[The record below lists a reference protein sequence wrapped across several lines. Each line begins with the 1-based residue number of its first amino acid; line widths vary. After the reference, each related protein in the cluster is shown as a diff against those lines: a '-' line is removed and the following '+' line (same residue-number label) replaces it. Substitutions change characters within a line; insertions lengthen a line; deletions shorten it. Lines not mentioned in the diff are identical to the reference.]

1 MGRLT
6 GKTALITGASS
17 GIGRGI
23 AVRFGAEGASVA
35 VNYLGGPDGDPKAAA
50 RKADADA
57 VVAEIVN
64 AGGAAL
70 AVPGD
75 VSKRDQVEAMVA
87 ATVAR
92 FGRLDIAVNNAGIEI
107 KKPFLD
113 VTDNE
118 WNAVIGVNLT
128 GTFLVTQVAAR
139 QMNAQPPREGAEL
152 KGQIVNISSTHE
164 DISFP
169 GYTAYC
175 ASKGGLRM
183 LTRNLSV
190 ELAPFKITINNVA
203 PGAIATPINQS
214 VLTDPTAMKNAL
226 SEIPWG
232 RFGTPEEVAGLAVY
246 LASDEAAYASG
257 GTFYLDGGL
266 SQQVTLY

>member
-1 MGRLT
+1 MRLN
-6 GKTALITGASS
+6 GKVALITGASS
-17 GIGRGI
+17 GIGRAI
-23 AVRFGAEGASVA
+23 ALRFGQEGAKVV
-35 VNYLGGPDGDPKAAA
+35 VNYLGGPDGDPKAAS

-57 VVAEIVN
+57 VVAQIVG
-64 AGGAAL
+64 AGGQAV

-75 VSKRDQVEAMVA
+75 VSRREPVEALVAQAVA
-87 ATVAR
+87 A

-107 KKPFLD
+107 KRPFLE
-113 VTDNE
+113 VTDAE
-118 WNAVIGVNLT
+118 WDAVIGVNLK
-128 GTFLVTQVAAR
+128 GTFLVTQAAAR
-139 QMNAQPPREGAEL
+139 QMNAQPARDGVEL
-152 KGQIVNISSTHE
+152 RGSIVTISSTHE

-175 ASKGGLRM
+175 ASKGGVRM

-190 ELAPFKITINNVA
+190 ELAPMKININNIA
-203 PGAIATPINQS
+203 PGAIATPINQA
-214 VLTDPTAMKNAL
+214 VLDDPQAVKNTI
-226 SEIPWG
+226 SEVPWG
-232 RFGTPEEVAGLAVY
+232 RFGTPDEVAGLAVY